1 MPQERPVKEFRAG
14 AISAAI
20 WTTTTIVDGRSVEQH
35 SIRVQKR
42 YRDARSG
49 EWKTTGYLQPQDLP
63 KLVLVASK
71 AFEHMTLREVEESSS
86 SATTP
91 EASGRT

>member
-1 MPQERPVKEFRAG
+1 MSQERPIKEFRAG

-20 WTTTTIVDGRSVEQH
+20 WKTIAIVDGRTVEQH

-42 YRDARSG
+42 YRDPRSG

-63 KLVLVASK
+63 KLVLVVGEAIK
-71 AFEHMTLREVEESSS
+71 FVTLREVEDSSV
-86 SATTP
+86 SATP
-91 EASGRT
+91 PA